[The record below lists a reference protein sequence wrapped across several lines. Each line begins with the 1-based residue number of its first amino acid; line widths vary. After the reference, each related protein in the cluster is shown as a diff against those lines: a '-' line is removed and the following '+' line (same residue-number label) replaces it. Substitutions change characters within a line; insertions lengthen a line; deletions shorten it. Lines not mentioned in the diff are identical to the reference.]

1 MKPIAYLKSIIFNL
15 RLIWHNWR
23 YSRMWDKE
31 QWANWAT
38 VANMPLSKKE
48 LKRAARRGIVETRQ
62 LVEHGRPTTQYR
74 FNRGVL
80 GEYYVKGSLIKTALK
95 RG

>member
-1 MKPIAYLKSIIFNL
+1 MKLTSYFKSVIFNL
-15 RLIWHNWR
+15 RIAWHNWQYR
-23 YSRMWDKE
+23 CMWDKE

-38 VANMPLSKKE
+38 IADMPLSKKE
-48 LKRAARRGIVETRQ
+48 LKKAARRGIVETRQ

-74 FNRGVL
+74 FNRDVL
-80 GEYYVKGSLIKTALK
+80 GTYYLKGSLIKTALK

>member
-1 MKPIAYLKSIIFNL
+1 
-15 RLIWHNWR
+15 
-23 YSRMWDKE
+23 MWDKE

-38 VANMPLSKKE
+38 IADMPLSKKE
-48 LKRAARRGIVETRQ
+48 LKKAARRGIVETRQ
-62 LVEHGRPTTQYR
+62 TRGAGTGMLTTQYR

-80 GEYYVKGSLIKTALK
+80 GEYYLKGSLIKAALK